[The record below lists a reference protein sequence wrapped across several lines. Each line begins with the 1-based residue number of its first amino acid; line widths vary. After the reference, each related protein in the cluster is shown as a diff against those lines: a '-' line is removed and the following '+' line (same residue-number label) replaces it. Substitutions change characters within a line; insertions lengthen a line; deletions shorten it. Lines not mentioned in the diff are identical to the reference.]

1 MTSKDS
7 FVLFTSYS
15 RKVQRL
21 NMEQRGVLFTAI
33 LAHENGED
41 MPEMDDATAM
51 AFDFICDDLDENR
64 RRYEERCA
72 KSKGSAEKRWNDR
85 MQTDATVCERMPT
98 HANACERMRTDA
110 NDADNDNDMNNDS
123 DNDLKDKKK
132 STRKA
137 RPTREEVRE
146 YCLERKNTV
155 NPDQFFDYYESQKWK
170 KANGRPVE
178 DWKACVRTWECRE
191 KEREKERPT
200 IKAVKQNQFTA
211 FEDRHSYDFDSLA
224 GILSQ
229 PVGGVL

>member
-33 LAHENGED
+33 LAHESGED

-64 RRYEERCA
+64 KRYEE
-72 KSKGSAEKRWNDR
+72 K
-85 MQTDATVCERMPT
+85 CERNRKIAT
-98 HANACERMRTDA
+98 EREERKATNANERTREDA
-110 NDADNDNDMNNDS
+110 NVHERTRTYTNATDNDNDMNNDS

-132 STRKA
+132 SKA

-191 KEREKERPT
+191 KERGKERPT